1 MYIGGAFS
9 SFERHYQIPVSA
21 MAADEYVG
29 LVLVDGMS
37 GGEERLMEKIGD
49 RCDLS
54 FIGGAAGDDLQ
65 FRRTEVMVQGEAY
78 TDAAVLLLIK
88 PKRGFGIIKTQ
99 SFYGIGK
106 TLMATAVDETAR
118 EVIEFNHEPAIDAYA
133 KALGVSWDELPSLFM
148 RHPLGLIID
157 GEPFVRSPQRIHDG
171 ALAFYCKIPAGTE
184 LEVLDATDIVE
195 DTRRAV
201 DNYEAKH
208 GPASA
213 LVDFHC
219 IQRTLQLRQENRCP
233 EYGQIY
239 KDRVA
244 IGFSTYGEEYIHHI
258 NQTSTILVLH

>member
-1 MYIGGAFS
+1 
-9 SFERHYQIPVSA
+9 
-21 MAADEYVG
+21 
-29 LVLVDGMS
+29 
-37 GGEERLMEKIGD
+37 MEKIGD
-49 RCDLS
+49 RCDIA
-54 FIGGAAGDDLQ
+54 FIGGSAGDDLQ
-65 FRRTEVMVQGEAY
+65 FRKTEVMVQGEAQS
-78 TDAAVLLLIK
+78 DAAVLLLIK

-133 KALGVSWDELPSLFM
+133 KALDVSWDELPSLFM

-157 GEPFVRSPQRIHDG
+157 GEPFVRSPQRIRDG
-171 ALAFYCKIPAGTE
+171 ALAFYCKIPSGTE

-201 DNYEAKH
+201 DNYESKH

-219 IQRTLQLRQENRCP
+219 IQRTLQLRQENRCL
-233 EYGQIY
+233 EYGEIY